1 MTKAELRDHILRQIG
16 VIGVGEDP
24 TADDA
29 TLMSTIIDNCHA
41 ELQELEVALWDIEDV
56 PAYAVEG
63 MTRYVKASCDAWG
76 QEYNEALRELGL
88 RRLREVTQDRRSD
101 TGKAC
106 YF

>member
-16 VIGVGEDP
+16 VIGA
-24 TADDA
+24 ADVAAAEDA
-29 TLMSTIIDNCHA
+29 TLMETIIDNCHA
-41 ELQELEVALWDIEDV
+41 ELQQLEIALWDIADV

-63 MTRYVKASCDAWG
+63 MTRFVKASCDAWG

-88 RRLREVTQDRRSD
+88 KRLREVTQDRRSD
-101 TGKAC
+101 VGRAN